1 MDSGREA
8 GVADAIVTLKERH
21 RRKMERM
28 ARAIV
33 EIDAALATY
42 AREHGGR
49 FIRFGSTAKGRMRAQ
64 SDVDIIA
71 DFASEESGCAT
82 TYAEEVCSAHGMP
95 ADARS
100 VDYAS
105 PRLLDRALAEGVV
118 LS

>member
-1 MDSGREA
+1 MA
-8 GVADAIVTLKERH
+8 GEIVTLKERH

-28 ARAIV
+28 AQALV
-33 EIDAALATY
+33 DIDAALTAY

-49 FIRFGSTAKGRMRAQ
+49 FIRYGSTATGRMRSH

-71 DFASEESGCAT
+71 DFELEQAGRAT
-82 TYAEEVCSAHGMP
+82 THAEKVCSDFGMP

-100 VDYAS
+100 IAYAS
-105 PRLLDRALAEGVV
+105 PLLLDRALAEGVV